1 MSIGIDPWVTELE
14 KTSSVRRAILH
25 PGADGSG
32 IGGPEHCEPSVQPLG
47 DLATGDAGGGLTG
60 CGPAKMAHSIE

>member
-1 MSIGIDPWVTELE
+1 MSIGLNPRVTELE
-14 KTSSVRRAILH
+14 ITSLGRPAILH

-32 IGGPEHCEPSVQPLG
+32 IGDLENCEPSVQPLG
-47 DLATGDAGGGLTG
+47 DLATGNAGGGLTG